1 MELNKKRKFTSK
13 NNNKHTIFLI
23 ILLSALALLT
33 GLSSSSSSSSSNH
46 NNKHIFINALSQNKG
61 NLPSP
66 SSLPI
71 SHHIITKESRSKNTQ
86 LLNKASTN
94 REPQTFT
101 SSNNNITNAAV
112 VGYDASSIAHHLEIT
127 SINAS
132 KTQASLRTP
141 CLPNLDKF
149 ILPPKESRF
158 TIIKPCV
165 TVTGKVVW
173 THYFN
178 EDGDANF
185 NIVLDPPYKD
195 MLGPGSYS
203 QVFANKYLGGPA
215 LHIETVCQAPVTS
228 PSKENVGACNGYKGP
243 NFKNVLPKIGDHV
256 MVTGRYLIEMPEMPG
271 GITELHPAYD
281 IRILHS

>member
-23 ILLSALALLT
+23 ILLSSVALLT
-33 GLSSSSSSSSSNH
+33 GLSSSISSSSSGSS

-86 LLNKASTN
+86 LLDKVSTN
-94 REPQTFT
+94 GESQTQP
-101 SSNNNITNAAV
+101 SNYNAINAAA
-112 VGYDASSIAHHLEIT
+112 GYDVSSIAHHLEIT

-132 KTQASLRTP
+132 KTQASLGTP

-203 QVFANKYLGGPA
+203 QVFANKYPGGPA
-215 LHIETVCQAPVTS
+215 LHIETVCQGPVTS
-228 PSKENVGACNGYKGP
+228 LSPENVGACNGYKGP

-256 MVTGRYLIEMPEMPG
+256 MVTGRYLVEMPEMPG

-281 IRILHS
+281 IRILHP